1 MGKSTIPHPPRRVPL
16 IGDVFG
22 MDQETP
28 NQTTLKRF
36 EELGPIY
43 RRSILGTDLTFV
55 GSAELAAQVFD
66 DTTWEKHVGRPLER
80 LRPLVADGLFT
91 AYNWE
96 SNWSK
101 AHEVLVPGFTKDA
114 MVSYHGMM
122 VDVVEE
128 LCKDLENQPAGEYVP
143 VVDEMGKLT
152 LEVIGRCGFG
162 YSFDSFGGHEHP
174 FVAAMTRSLTY
185 AQKSAIPVPFVGKL
199 LGRKDEQQN
208 AADRRLLNETVD
220 EVIAAR
226 QTSGERRSD
235 LLDRMLHPEAGEGL
249 DAENIRNQVLT
260 FLVAGHETSVNALS
274 FALHFIGQNPDI
286 AARMRAEAEDII
298 GTGPVRYED
307 VPRLRYTRQV
317 INEALRLWP
326 TAPGFF
332 RAAKQDTEVGGHA
345 FAAGEWVFVLLLAV
359 QRDPAWGP
367 DADKFNPDRFSPENT
382 RGRPAELFK
391 PFGTGIRSC
400 IGRQFALHE
409 MTLALATLVQRFD
422 ITPEP
427 DYALEVEETL
437 TLRPKRLNLQF
448 TPR

>member
-1 MGKSTIPHPPRRVPL
+1 MPNTTIPHPPRRVPF
-16 IGDVFG
+16 IGDVLG
-22 MDQETP
+22 MSKEKP
-28 NQTTLKRF
+28 NQTTLQRF

-66 DTTWEKHVGRPLER
+66 DTVWEKYVGRPLER

-96 SNWSK
+96 SSWAR
-101 AHEVLVPGFTKDA
+101 AHEVLMPGFTKEA
-114 MVSYHGMM
+114 MVSYHDVM
-122 VDVVEE
+122 VEVVDE
-128 LCKDLENQPAGEYVP
+128 LGKDLASADGHVP

-162 YSFDSFGGHEHP
+162 YSFDSFGGSEHP
-174 FVAAMTRSLTY
+174 FVAAMSRALTF
-185 AQKSAIPVPFVGKL
+185 AQNSAIPVPFVGTFLHRKAEKQNELDHAL
-199 LGRKDEQQN
+199 LV
-208 AADRRLLNETVD
+208 ETVD

-226 QTSGERRSD
+226 QRSGERRRD
-235 LLDRMLHPEAGEGL
+235 LLDRMLHPDDGAAL
-249 DAENIRNQVLT
+249 DPENIRNQVLT

-274 FALHFIGQNPDI
+274 FALHFIAQDP
-286 AARMRAEAEDII
+286 AVASRMREEARGVLGD
-298 GTGPVRYED
+298 GSVRYGD

-332 RAAKQDTEVGGHA
+332 RSAKKDTQVGGYE

-359 QRDPAWGP
+359 QRDPAWGS
-367 DADKFNPDRFSPENT
+367 DADRFNPDRFAPEHN
-382 RGRPAELFK
+382 RGRAPELFK

-409 MTLALATLVQRFD
+409 MTLALATLVLRFD

-427 DYALEVEETL
+427 GYSLEVEETL
-437 TLRPKRLNLQF
+437 TLRPKGLRLRF
-448 TPR
+448 TPV